1 MKSFFLVFTTILF
14 NSLVFGQFTD
24 NFSDLDFTNNPTW
37 SGDNADWEV
46 TAGGELHLNA
56 PAVTDVKY
64 LTTPSTAIDNG
75 SWEFTFSIGVS
86 TSSSNFADV
95 YLVSSNSNVKNPLNG
110 YFVRLGR
117 DGDEISLYEQTG
129 TTITEVIDGRDG
141 LLSPSTNN
149 VKILVTRSAAGLW
162 ELSTDTSAG
171 FTGYFSE
178 GTATDLTH
186 TNSLYSGVVCTYT
199 STRSTAF
206 YFDDF
211 TVTGTAPVDNT
222 PPSINTITVTSS
234 TTLDVL
240 FNEPVE
246 LTSSQ
251 TLTNYSVNNGIGNP
265 SSAVRDGGDLALV
278 HLTFG
283 TAFQNGVYNTLTV
296 TNIDDLSSNTLTT
309 QGQQFIY
316 YIPSIPSYRDVVI
329 NELIFDPTPSVGL
342 PEQEFVELYN
352 TTSNKIFD
360 LSGWTIS
367 DGTSTATI
375 GNYVLLPNEY
385 VIVCAS
391 SNLGD
396 FLFYSNKTGTTSF
409 PSLNNTSDELTLRDN
424 VSVPVD
430 YMNYD
435 VSIFDG
441 TGKSDGG
448 WTIELVN
455 PLLPCFN
462 SDNWKA
468 STSSNGGTPGV
479 INSVY
484 DTTPDVTA
492 PSITAINVLSNSQI
506 EVIFSETIDTTS
518 ITIPNLTFTVGR
530 TATLITNVGNSFNS
544 VLIDVTPVLDTAV
557 VYQLTIDSL
566 MDCSGNMLT
575 TSHNFVLANA
585 PDSSDL
591 IVNEILFDPYT
602 GGYDFVEVY
611 NNSNKYIDIYGWS
624 LSNDGVQGDVIDQH
638 KVLAPG
644 DYLVLTENVNNI
656 RTEYLTNNPNAFLEL
671 PDLPT
676 FSNDKG
682 NVYLF
687 YGVGKYS
694 DWFSYTDDMHFP
706 LLKDVEGVSLERL
719 DFNRATNDAGNWHSA
734 AENIGFATPG
744 LQNSQ
749 YNPTQ
754 DGVGTLS
761 SAPEIFSPD
770 NDGFEDVLNINYEL
784 DNVGYV
790 GNMIVYDA
798 NGRQTK
804 VLMENELLGTEG
816 IVTWDGTNTE
826 GFKARMG
833 IYIIFFEVFNTAGDV
848 KQFKTTTVLGHKL

>member
-1 MKSFFLVFTTILF
+1 MKSFFLVLTAILF
-14 NSLVFGQFTD
+14 NSIVFGQFTD

-95 YLVSSNSNVKNPLNG
+95 YLVSSNSNVKSPLNG

-149 VKILVTRSAAGLW
+149 VKILVTRSVSGLW

-186 TNSLYSGVVCTYT
+186 TTSLYSGVVCTYT

-211 TVTGTAPVDNT
+211 IVTGTAPVDNT

-234 TTLDVL
+234 TTLDIL

-265 SSAVRDGGDLALV
+265 SSAVRDGGNLALV

-296 TNIDDLSSNTLTT
+296 TNIDDLSANTLTT

-352 TTSNKIFD
+352 TTNNKIFD
-360 LSGWTIS
+360 LLGWTIS

-409 PSLNNTSDELTLRDN
+409 PSLNNTLDELTLRDN
-424 VSVPVD
+424 ISVPVD
-430 YMNYD
+430 YMNYN

-468 STSSNGGTPGV
+468 STSSNGGTPGA

-484 DTTPDVTA
+484 DTTLDVTA

-518 ITIPNLTFTVGR
+518 ITIPNLTFTIGR

-544 VLIDVTPVLDTAV
+544 VLIDITPVLDTAV

-687 YGVGKYS
+687 YGIGKYS
-694 DWFSYTDDMHFP
+694 DWFSYNADMHFP

-719 DFNRATNDAGNWHSA
+719 DFNRATNDVGNWHSA
-734 AENIGFATPG
+734 AENVGFATPG

-790 GNMIVYDA
+790 GNMIIYDA
-798 NGRQTK
+798 SGRQTK

-816 IVTWDGTNTE
+816 IITWDGTNTE

-833 IYIIFFEVFNTAGDV
+833 IYIIFFEVFNTTGDI
-848 KQFKTTTVLGHKL
+848 KQFKKTTVLGHKL

>member
-186 TNSLYSGVVCTYT
+186 TTSLYSGVVCTYT

-352 TTSNKIFD
+352 TTTNKIFD

-396 FLFYSNKTGTTSF
+396 FVLYSNKTGTTSF

-468 STSSNGGTPGV
+468 STGSNGGTPGV

-518 ITIPNLTFTVGR
+518 ITIPNLTFTIGR

-602 GGYDFVEVY
+602 GGYDFVELY

-687 YGVGKYS
+687 YGIGKYS

-833 IYIIFFEVFNTAGDV
+833 IYIIFFEVFNTAGDI

>member
-1 MKSFFLVFTTILF
+1 MKSFFLVFTAVLF

-186 TNSLYSGVVCTYT
+186 TTSLYSGVVCTYT

-296 TNIDDLSSNTLTT
+296 TNIDDLSANTLTT

-316 YIPSIPSYRDVVI
+316 YIPSIPGYRDVVI

-352 TTSNKIFD
+352 TTTNKIFD

-424 VSVPVD
+424 VSMPVD

-468 STSSNGGTPGV
+468 STGSNGGTPGV

-518 ITIPNLTFTVGR
+518 ITIPNLTFTIGR

-687 YGVGKYS
+687 YGIGKYF

-734 AENIGFATPG
+734 AENVGFATPG

-761 SAPEIFSPD
+761 SAPEVFSPD

-833 IYIIFFEVFNTAGDV
+833 IYIIFFEVFNTAGDI